1 MHSKSKRTNSLLSL
15 SVSAF
20 DMVDTARVCIGLY
33 FRYFLRISPLFD
45 LLGQQTA
52 PQTNIGENLV
62 WTVGLSRHDKEITRV
77 GSYICTVKVP
87 S

>member
-1 MHSKSKRTNSLLSL
+1 MHSKSKRINSHLRL

-20 DMVDTARVCIGLY
+20 DMADTARVCIGLY
-33 FRYFLRISPLFD
+33 FQYFLRISHLFD
-45 LLGQQTA
+45 FLGQQKA
-52 PQTNIGENLV
+52 MQTNVGENLV

-77 GSYICTVKVP
+77 ASYICSVKVP